1 MCKVCMCVVMLVRIN
16 TIMYIHNFTCNVMYM
31 LTYMYIILYIHA
43 CTQDPE
49 VPEVPDSKTLLAEIH
64 TLKMKLEEAKL
75 DRTMADYELRKERKL
90 RTEKSA
96 ELLTKVLH
104 ICVCVCVCVC
114 VLHDI
119 VCILQNIRNIYVF
132 EVIGTGM

>member
-1 MCKVCMCVVMLVRIN
+1 MCVVMLVRIN

-96 ELLTKVLH
+96 ELLTKVH
-104 ICVCVCVCVC
+104 NMYVSFCVCVCVCVC
-114 VLHDI
+114 VYCMTLC
-119 VCILQNIRNIYVF
+119 VYCRIY
-132 EVIGTGM
+132 EISMSLK